1 MTILETKLLNLGE
14 INNAYNNYI
23 NMLALDKLFC
33 VRNNKSIGIVC
44 SVLQKT
50 LWLYSRGS
58 H

>member
-33 VRNNKSIGIVC
+33 IRDNKSVGIVC
-44 SVLQKT
+44 SVWQKT
-50 LWLYSRGS
+50 LWLYTLGNR
-58 H
+58 